1 MTPRFG
7 RNIGSEPIF
16 PRINS
21 GDEGALLAKLTSR
34 NGNSENGENGSESI
48 FPVATIFPD
57 QARGLDLKA
66 ALNERNVLP
75 DFEIDILRV
84 PVSLPFLSS
93 SRLQDAA

>member
-1 MTPRFG
+1 
-7 RNIGSEPIF
+7 
-16 PRINS
+16 
-21 GDEGALLAKLTSR
+21 
-34 NGNSENGENGSESI
+34 
-48 FPVATIFPD
+48 VATIFPD